1 MSNGHSMGSA
11 SRPATLCW
19 LSVALL
25 RLISLSVVDLMLLI
39 VSAIFLVGAA
49 SCTIPSV
56 SLLMLAA
63 GIGSIILEV
72 LV

>member
-1 MSNGHSMGSA
+1 
-11 SRPATLCW
+11 
-19 LSVALL
+19 
-25 RLISLSVVDLMLLI
+25 MLLI

-63 GIGSIILEV
+63 GIGSIILEAFI
-72 LV
+72 